1 MMLGLVLLYV
11 GAVLF
16 LNAVW
21 LLGKISGREVAVIN
35 FLVGVLS
42 ACVAFYLIAPYS
54 PPGCPACCCSG
65 RCSRHSRKSERDG
78 GLPPSRPFRTPS
90 RAAS

>member
-21 LLGKISGREVAVIN
+21 LLGKISGREV
-35 FLVGVLS
+35 
-42 ACVAFYLIAPYS
+42 
-54 PPGCPACCCSG
+54 
-65 RCSRHSRKSERDG
+65 R
-78 GLPPSRPFRTPS
+78 
-90 RAAS
+90 